1 MNDYNNSLTLMCMNC
16 TYVTHTLVSEC
27 LYKSSRSFLLLKKK
41 VIKNVLFISYA
52 PLTTAIHVFS
62 SYSLFPLSHPKYTLS
77 SSPLPLLLLL
87 LLSSTA
93 SLPISYSLSL
103 IISTPPFP
111 PLSFSLLLLQYRL

>member
-1 MNDYNNSLTLMCMNC
+1 MNDYNDSQTLMCMNC

-52 PLTTAIHVFS
+52 PLTTAIHVIS
-62 SYSLFPLSHPKYTLS
+62 SHSLILSTLS
-77 SSPLPLLLLL
+77 SPPPLLLLP
-87 LLSSTA
+87 SPTA

-111 PLSFSLLLLQYRL
+111 PLSFFLLLLQYRLQNPI